1 MNPSAPCRITT
12 EVMKCFGVN
21 LSDSFSRE
29 IEKFQSEIS
38 KLKCEKLDL
47 ARQNLVSGVMFVFRW

>member
-1 MNPSAPCRITT
+1 
-12 EVMKCFGVN
+12 MKGFGVI

-29 IEKFQSEIS
+29 IEKFQNEIS

-47 ARQNLVSGVMFVFRW
+47 NRQNLVSGVMFVFRW